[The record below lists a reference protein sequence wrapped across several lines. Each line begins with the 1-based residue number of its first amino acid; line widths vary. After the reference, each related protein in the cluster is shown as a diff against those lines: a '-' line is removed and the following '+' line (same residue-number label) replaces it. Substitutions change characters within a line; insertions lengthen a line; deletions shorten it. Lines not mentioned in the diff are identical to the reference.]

1 MVKKQLL
8 FVEDC
13 DGLDIVKISELWDST
28 HDLQAVKNAYQDMTG
43 KNPDGKVS
51 LSDEYMT
58 IGTNL
63 NLEWENFNR
72 HIA

>member
-1 MVKKQLL
+1 MSKKQLL

-13 DGLDIVKISELWDST
+13 DGLDIVKISELWNRT
-28 HDLQAVKNAYQDMTG
+28 HDLQAVKDAYQDMTG

-51 LSDEYMT
+51 LSPTDKT
-58 IGTNL
+58 IDTNL
-63 NLEWENFNR
+63 NLEWEDFMR

>member
-1 MVKKQLL
+1 MDKKQLL

-28 HDLQAVKNAYQDMTG
+28 HDLQAVKDAYQDMTG

-51 LSDEYMT
+51 LSPTDKT
-58 IGTNL
+58 IDTNL
-63 NLEWENFNR
+63 NLEWEDFMR